1 MWNIQ
6 CPDRKESLTAD
17 ALTIITDGKEIYYL
31 CDVCHGI
38 HNIIKNPKK
47 VIINGNQECGI
58 ENRRDGYEQI
68 DIQKQIRQHQLQSP
82 HCNAGCFRAI
92 TGSGKSRKIQQH

>member
-6 CPDRKESLTAD
+6 CPDRNESQTAD

-47 VIINGNQECGI
+47 VLNNGNQKCGI
-58 ENRRDGYEQI
+58 ENRRDGNEQI
-68 DIQKQIRQHQLQSP
+68 DLQKQVRQHQLQSP
-82 HCNAGCFRAI
+82 YSDAGRICTIA
-92 TGSGKSRKIQQH
+92 GSRKSRKVQQH